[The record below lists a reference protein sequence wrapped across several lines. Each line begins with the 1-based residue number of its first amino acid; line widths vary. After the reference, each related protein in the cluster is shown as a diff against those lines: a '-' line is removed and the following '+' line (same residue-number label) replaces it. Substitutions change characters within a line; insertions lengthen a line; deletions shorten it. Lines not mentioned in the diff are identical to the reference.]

1 MSQHEGRHP
10 IKEVLLSARDKFV
23 FEPTIELISNK
34 QATVQGAKGII
45 EYTEELIRINLSD
58 QEACFYGN
66 NLSIGC
72 LSQDSLEITGNI
84 ERLEYR

>member
-1 MSQHEGRHP
+1 MSQREGRHP
-10 IKEVLLSARDKFV
+10 LKEVFLSARDKFV
-23 FEPTIELISNK
+23 QEPTVELVSNK

-45 EYTEELIRINLSD
+45 EYTEELIRINLAER
-58 QEACFYGN
+58 EACFYGQ